1 MHKASDISYRLI
13 LEVTI
18 SEITSE
24 ALNSSLSHI
33 SWHLTD
39 IYIFCL
45 FVFWSTSTICCAMN
59 AINLFP
65 VVIQWFTNLQQLIQV
80 KLGQHAVSE

>member
-39 IYIFCL
+39 IYFFL
-45 FVFWSTSTICCAMN
+45 FVCFLVHVHHMLCYECN
-59 AINLFP
+59 QF
-65 VVIQWFTNLQQLIQV
+65 
-80 KLGQHAVSE
+80 VSSCHTMVYKPTATHSS